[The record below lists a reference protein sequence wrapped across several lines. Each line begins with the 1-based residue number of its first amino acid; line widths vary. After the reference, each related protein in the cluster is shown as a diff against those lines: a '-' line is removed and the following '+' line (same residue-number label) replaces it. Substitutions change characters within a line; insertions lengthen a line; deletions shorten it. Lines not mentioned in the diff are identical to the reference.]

1 MLRRFRPLVSGVLLI
16 LFVISC
22 TLPVFAAVPTE
33 TIDPFDYLIS
43 ISTSG
48 DKSEVTFSLDSN
60 DITPYHRIHVPL
72 TDGTQYVDDSVFV
85 NYTAAFSTISKA
97 GKQFSY
103 WCFPLGSYF
112 QRGTPTPE
120 GGIDVSGL
128 LNGSTI
134 DLTVEYDLQLL
145 AVPASGGPSQST
157 FNHIL
162 DVRQYLHLYDA
173 NGNYVSTITSTGA
186 TKSFRII
193 DGTVPWEFVLSDTLT
208 VSSDIQY
215 IIPYLEVN
223 GSDTYTLTC
232 WKFIN
237 QAPSISWS
245 CSIDAVEDDSL
256 LMQAINSQ
264 LGDIGDSLDDISS
277 GIDSANDKLDDV
289 NDNLGD
295 ISSGIDD
302 VNDNLGDIDSSIQDI
317 NDTLTQPVD
326 VDVGKADFSSAG
338 DDLSSAM
345 GDASSAMGEAHVH
358 LVNMSNSGM
367 MASTLTSLSS
377 GLSAA
382 FSGRHRIRIC
392 GLDINPFNLWVVVFG
407 GISLIVLIINY
418 IFRKRGG
425 GGS

>member
-1 MLRRFRPLVSGVLLI
+1 ML
-16 LFVISC
+16 
-22 TLPVFAAVPTE
+22 
-33 TIDPFDYLIS
+33 
-43 ISTSG
+43 
-48 DKSEVTFSLDSN
+48 N
-60 DITPYHRIHVPL
+60 
-72 TDGTQYVDDSVFV
+72 
-85 NYTAAFSTISKA
+85 
-97 GKQFSY
+97 
-103 WCFPLGSYF
+103 
-112 QRGTPTPE
+112 
-120 GGIDVSGL
+120 
-128 LNGSTI
+128 
-134 DLTVEYDLQLL
+134 
-145 AVPASGGPSQST
+145 
-157 FNHIL
+157 
-162 DVRQYLHLYDA
+162 
-173 NGNYVSTITSTGA
+173 TITSIGSTR
-186 TKSFRII
+186 TFRIK
-193 DGTVPWEFVLSDTLT
+193 DGTVHWDLVLSDSLT
-208 VSSDIQY
+208 ISSDIRY
-215 IIPYLEVN
+215 IIPYLEVT

-232 WKFIN
+232 WKFGN

-289 NDNLGD
+289 NDNLGK
-295 ISSGIDD
+295 
-302 VNDNLGDIDSSIQDI
+302 IDSSIQDI
-317 NDTLTQPVD
+317 NDTLTRPVD

-345 GDASSAMGEAHVH
+345 GDASSAMGDAHVH
-358 LVNMSNSGM
+358 LVNMSNSGLM
-367 MASTLTSLSS
+367 TSTLTSLAS